1 MKLDQRLEF
10 LSILTQRILAKKT
23 QNQENTKL
31 KRHKKNFY
39 NLVLNV
45 KLNKMSSIKSQDLGL
60 VNITVY
66 SKSLHTL
73 KFYYIT
79 KKLHRDVHY
88 IYCIYL

>member
-1 MKLDQRLEF
+1 MMMEKPRL
-10 LSILTQRILAKKT
+10 KH
-23 QNQENTKL
+23 KL
-31 KRHKKNFY
+31 KRHKKDFY

-45 KLNKMSSIKSQDLGL
+45 KLNKRSSIKSQDMGL

-88 IYCIYL
+88 MYCIYL